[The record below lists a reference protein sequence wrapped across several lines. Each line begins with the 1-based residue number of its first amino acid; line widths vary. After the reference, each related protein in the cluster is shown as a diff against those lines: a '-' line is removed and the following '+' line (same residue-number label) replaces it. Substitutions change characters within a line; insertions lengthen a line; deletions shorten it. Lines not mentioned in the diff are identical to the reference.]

1 MKLLQPLFLDMEHK
15 DYGSAKAYAEAVR
28 NCVTA
33 SQCWMMGQQMA
44 MMQSLYH
51 QQIQAS
57 SSLQFQPINN
67 QNEAPPLQRFGIRRW
82 LRIDITPTQTTITQQ
97 YVIPS
102 FMRRIIAELLDFSIL
117 FVWKM
122 FIVYFLIEIELM

>member
-1 MKLLQPLFLDMEHK
+1 METK

-28 NCVTA
+28 NWVTA
-33 SQCWMMGQQMA
+33 SQCWMMAQQMT
-44 MMQSLYH
+44 MMQSFYIQH
-51 QQIQAS
+51 QQLLNTSMGHMQNNIQTNEP
-57 SSLQFQPINN
+57 PI
-67 QNEAPPLQRFGIRRW
+67 QRVGIRRW
-82 LRIDITPTQTTITQQ
+82 FRIDVTPIQTTITQQ

-102 FMRRIIAELLDFSIL
+102 FMRRVVAELLDFSIL